1 MPRAKEC
8 TDLVRAEGFYL
19 PCLQARETHAPD
31 PLSTQ
36 LLRRMTNCPKHFADL
51 AVPPLLEHEAQC
63 DRSQLPCAITM
74 HTIYPQVSR
83 AGSR

>member
-1 MPRAKEC
+1 MPRDKEC

-36 LLRRMTNCPKHFADL
+36 LHDGMTNSPKHFADL
-51 AVPPLLEHEAQC
+51 AVPPLLELKAQC
-63 DRSQLPCAITM
+63 DRSQLPFAITM
-74 HTIYPQVSR
+74 HTIYLQASR